1 MSDKGRLTNPQ
12 IVQLASV
19 IPARIMK
26 RIAEGYLDIS
36 PETLVNL
43 EDTHRSDIHGFSRE
57 VIRTWSY
64 KNSGND
70 QIEVGVKLLS
80 KFSKSVLILLLQKR

>member
-1 MSDKGRLTNPQ
+1 MSTKGRLTNPQ

-19 IPARIMK
+19 IPARVMK
-26 RIAEGYLDIS
+26 LIAEGYLDIP

-70 QIEVGVKLLS
+70 QIEVG
-80 KFSKSVLILLLQKR
+80 IEYTE